1 MTEFVY
7 LHGFASGPSSKKATA
22 FKNKFKE
29 IGISLNTPDLEG
41 GNFENMT
48 LTSQVNI
55 VLDLLDQF
63 HCNKV
68 CLIGSSMGGYLATL
82 LAQKRAVIKATY
94 LMAPGFN
101 FLERWMRN
109 LLLDYDGNNSLKT
122 KVPIFH
128 YRYDK
133 TKHICTDIFKDAKK
147 WASIDL
153 KRDIPT
159 RIVHGTYDEVVPL
172 NESKKFVSRRPWC
185 SLKELDSDHCLLSHL
200 DWIVDDCIAFFKE
213 LEALSTQ

>member
-29 IGISLNTPDLEG
+29 IGVSLNTPDLEG

-63 HCNKV
+63 QCKKV

-82 LAQKRAVIKATY
+82 VAQRRVEIKATY

-101 FLERWMRN
+101 FLERWMR
-109 LLLDYDGNNSLKT
+109 SLKLDWDDET
-122 KVPIFH
+122 CWEPKIQVFH
-128 YRYDK
+128 YRYDE
-133 TKHICTDIFKDAKK
+133 TKYIRTDIFKDAKN
-147 WASIDL
+147 WRSL
-153 KRDIPT
+153 GLNREVPS
-159 RIVHGTYDEVVPL
+159 RIVHGTHDEVVPID
-172 NESKKFVSRRPWC
+172 ESKKFISRRPWC
-185 SLKELDSDHCLLSHL
+185 SLKEIDSDHGLLSHL
-200 DWIVDDCIAFFKE
+200 EWVVDDCMAFFKR
-213 LEALSTQ
+213 LGILSTE